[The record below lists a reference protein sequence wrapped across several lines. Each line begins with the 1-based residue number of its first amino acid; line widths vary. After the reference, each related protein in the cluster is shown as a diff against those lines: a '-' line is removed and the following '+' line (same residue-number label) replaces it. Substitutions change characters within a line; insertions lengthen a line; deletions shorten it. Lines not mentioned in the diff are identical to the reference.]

1 LLASY
6 AINTEN
12 AAHYGKIINS
22 LELSNFIS
30 EELIKMASTTSPY
43 EFFVY
48 LYNKTHNAINIDP
61 PYRDKLFEE
70 VNNLS
75 LKGLGLRDIL
85 TYFYTNGTITINTPD
100 NINAIRIMTIHK
112 AKGLESEVVFIPFT
126 IGSLK

>member
-1 LLASY
+1 MQNPGIKKLLLLASY

-48 LYNKTHNAINIDP
+48 LYNKTHKAINIDP

-85 TYFYTNGTITINTPD
+85 TYFYTNGTITIK
-100 NINAIRIMTIHK
+100 H
-112 AKGLESEVVFIPFT
+112 S
-126 IGSLK
+126 